1 MELLKEVL
9 NEESLE
15 NTKKTFEK
23 IIETDLIEQFQE
35 KLVFDL
41 EVNAEVKEKV
51 APMDATFLIRS
62 LENVLKKVNEMEI
75 QEKLGVKFNYILGR
89 IK

>member
-23 IIETDLIEQFQE
+23 IIETDLI
-35 KLVFDL
+35 
-41 EVNAEVKEKV
+41 
-51 APMDATFLIRS
+51 
-62 LENVLKKVNEMEI
+62 
-75 QEKLGVKFNYILGR
+75 
-89 IK
+89 